1 MQMDIFHLPCAKL
14 NRLIH
19 SHKRPSDVDFGL
31 LRSSCTGA
39 HAAVG
44 SLLPMIRV
52 IGASQAGDAEIRLQN
67 Y

>member
-1 MQMDIFHLPCAKL
+1 MQMDTFHLLCVKR

-52 IGASQAGDAEIRLQN
+52 IGASQTGDA
-67 Y
+67 